1 MDSIPISPWCGSQGI
16 LVDIRGL
23 CRFWARVLGH
33 VFHQIATNLIDG
45 CGWFV
50 IDSAGWNLI
59 VAKHR
64 RKERACLDCQD
75 HAGPG
80 GHRREVRQLDQISD
94 ME

>member
-1 MDSIPISPWCGSQGI
+1 MDSIPVSPWCGCQGI

-50 IDSAGWNLI
+50 IDGAGWNLI
-59 VAKHR
+59 VAKHKR
-64 RKERACLDCQD
+64 TATKNR
-75 HAGPG
+75 
-80 GHRREVRQLDQISD
+80 
-94 ME
+94 